1 MTELPAA
8 LATDLSKL
16 NRKKE
21 RLAQARYLI
30 EGERLVDAACAAAV
44 PLEMLIVDRKQVERY
59 AYLAKAAHLYITD
72 ARHIAK
78 IADTKT
84 PQGIIAIAPLPTS
97 ADDPAPITP
106 RERLLILDGV
116 SDPGNVGTLIRTAA
130 WYQIDRVICGPD
142 TADPYS
148 PKVVRAT
155 MGGLWA
161 TTVGSFGSAVTLLDW
176 VQRSV
181 PVDVYTAELTG
192 QRPADVWRRPGP
204 PGHAAALVMG
214 SEAHGLQSFQ
224 DYADRIPV
232 TLPGPQQRT
241 VVESLN
247 AGVAGAILLHCWS
260 TPH

>member
-1 MTELPAA
+1 MSELPAA

-59 AYLAKAAHLYITD
+59 AYLAKAAHLYITE

-97 ADDPAPITP
+97 ADDPARIRPG
-106 RERLLILDGV
+106 ERLLILDGV

-161 TTVGSFGSAVTLLDW
+161 TTIGSFGSAAMLLEW